1 MVVEARPWSHTMSK
15 QPNVG
20 LSNVTAE
27 HSLRKGAVVKRK
39 RGRPKKQTEASSGG
53 SEGDVLTLPELTKR
67 RLSDMCDDLGR
78 LGKSSDVE
86 QKRCRLGEVLTL
98 QELLTEG
105 VGWFTIKPAVTIV
118 ALGRRRYSYHRCV
131 DCWKKGV
138 QNIEGKYCCVDHPE
152 AETEEIYRLRVLL
165 RQGYLNMWVTAFD
178 EVAEVILGVTVKTFS
193 AFDDDGRKRVAGGVS
208 GMKCYMIIEKTHG
221 VYTNYTV
228 ESMEPAGY
236 FY

>member
-1 MVVEARPWSHTMSK
+1 MSK

-27 HSLRKGAVVKRK
+27 HSLGKGAVVKRK

-78 LGKSSDVE
+78 LGKSSDIE

-118 ALGRRRYSYHRCV
+118 ALVRRRYSYHRCV

-165 RQGYLNMWVTAFD
+165 RQGDLNMWFTAFD
-178 EVAEVILGVTVKTFS
+178 EVAEAILGVTVKKFS
-193 AFDDDGRKRVAGGVS
+193 AFDDDGRKSVAGGVS
-208 GMKCYMIIEKTHG
+208 GMKCYMTIEKTRG

>member
-1 MVVEARPWSHTMSK
+1 MSK

-27 HSLRKGAVVKRK
+27 HSLGKGAVVKRK
-39 RGRPKKQTEASSGG
+39 RGRPKKKTEASSGG
-53 SEGDVLTLPELTKR
+53 SEGDVLTQPELTKR

-118 ALGRRRYSYHRCV
+118 ALVRRRYSYHRCV
-131 DCWKKGV
+131 HCWKKGV

-165 RQGYLNMWVTAFD
+165 RQGDLNMWVTAFD
-178 EVAEVILGVTVKTFS
+178 EVAEAILGVTVTVKKFS
-193 AFDDDGRKRVAGGVS
+193 AFDDDGRKRDAGGVS
-208 GMKCYMIIEKTHG
+208 GMKCYMTIEKTRG

>member
-1 MVVEARPWSHTMSK
+1 MSK

-27 HSLRKGAVVKRK
+27 HSLGKGAVVKRK

-86 QKRCRLGEVLTL
+86 QKRCILGEVLTL

-118 ALGRRRYSYHRCV
+118 ALIRRRYSYHRCV

-138 QNIEGKYCCVDHPE
+138 QNIEGKYCCIDHPE

-165 RQGYLNMWVTAFD
+165 RQGDMWVTAFD
-178 EVAEVILGVTVKTFS
+178 EVAEAILGVTVKKFS

-208 GMKCYMIIEKTHG
+208 GKKCYMTIEKTHG

>member
-1 MVVEARPWSHTMSK
+1 MSK

-27 HSLRKGAVVKRK
+27 HSLGKGAVVKRK

-78 LGKSSDVE
+78 FGKSSDIE

-105 VGWFTIKPAVTIV
+105 VGWFTIKPAVTIM
-118 ALGRRRYSYHRCV
+118 ALVRRRYSYHRCV

-138 QNIEGKYCCVDHPE
+138 QNIERKYCCVDHPE

-165 RQGYLNMWVTAFD
+165 RQGDLNMWVTAFD
-178 EVAEVILGVTVKTFS
+178 EVAEAILGVTVNKFS

-208 GMKCYMIIEKTHG
+208 GMKCYMTIEKTRG

>member
-1 MVVEARPWSHTMSK
+1 MSK

-27 HSLRKGAVVKRK
+27 HSLGKGAVVKRK

-118 ALGRRRYSYHRCV
+118 ALVRRRYSYHHCV
-131 DCWKKGV
+131 HCWKKGV
-138 QNIEGKYCCVDHPE
+138 QNKEGKYCCVDHPE

-165 RQGYLNMWVTAFD
+165 RQGDLNMWVTAFD
-178 EVAEVILGVTVKTFS
+178 EVAEAILGVTVKKFS
-193 AFDDDGRKRVAGGVS
+193 AFDDDGRNRVAGV
-208 GMKCYMIIEKTHG
+208 
-221 VYTNYTV
+221 
-228 ESMEPAGY
+228 
-236 FY
+236 

>member
-15 QPNVG
+15 QPNVD

-27 HSLRKGAVVKRK
+27 HCLGKGAVVKRK
-39 RGRPKKQTEASSGG
+39 PGRPNKQTEASLGG
-53 SEGDVLTLPELTKR
+53 SKGDVLTLPGLTKR

-86 QKRCRLGEVLTL
+86 QKRRILGEVLTL

-105 VGWFTIKPAVTIV
+105 VGWFTMKPAMTIV

-138 QNIEGKYCCVDHPE
+138 QNTDGKY
-152 AETEEIYRLRVLL
+152 LR
-165 RQGYLNMWVTAFD
+165 
-178 EVAEVILGVTVKTFS
+178 
-193 AFDDDGRKRVAGGVS
+193 
-208 GMKCYMIIEKTHG
+208 
-221 VYTNYTV
+221 
-228 ESMEPAGY
+228 
-236 FY
+236 